1 MTIRVNAFGKTI
13 AFPAGTSPEDI
24 EKHISSNRALLDP
37 EYKAP
42 ETGMLASAAQFG
54 KEFAQNSLGVD
65 MGIDTSSQPTGQ
77 DYLKGFAS
85 GANKL
90 VSGIGYLAEIAGAKD
105 AGKSIR
111 EFGDRGAAYWNNL
124 MSAGG
129 KQAAAD
135 QVFEDDEDSITGLR
149 LSDNWGNALL
159 MGASQSA
166 PSMFAAAVPGA
177 MATSAIQKLAS
188 LGLAGGSG
196 ATIPLLAGTAA
207 PVGIASNIIART
219 PAAIGFGSAEG
230 ITAGAMNA
238 ADLKSSIEGMP
249 IEELRKSPVFSVL
262 ESEHGEDAARSL
274 IAEQAASDVFGRTAV
289 STGAIGALTG
299 GGALGQAY
307 QKATGAAKGGILNQT
322 IKGSAQEAV
331 QEAPQSGME
340 KLIENVAVRDYLNPD
355 QNIMEGVIAYAASGA
370 AIGGLMGGVV
380 GGAGAVNVSASRA
393 AKINEERTKL
403 GLNKIA
409 SSGSVDEAINAAAET
424 VSQKP
429 VTPKD
434 IWDDQAA
441 RNDLLMR
448 AEQINQQKGVQNEA
462 QVQGTETPAAE
473 TNVLD
478 AKSAETL
485 LNQAVSND
493 RLNSISS
500 TAQLDKDASE
510 SDIIAQNLGNAAK
523 GAATEIILL
532 DNTTL
537 PAEWMVVDADN
548 VKATM
553 KNGINQPRDRTRAA
567 ADVQIQQ
574 IANQPDYRRMSDSP
588 VMDIGAPTLDSSGA
602 IVGGNGRFEGVS
614 RGYDAGTS
622 AAYRAALEAD
632 AVKKGIDPATF
643 AGMKKPVLVRRV
655 TQPFD
660 TQKLAVASNSGGS
673 LEYSALER
681 AKIDAERI
689 GDIDQIDVTDSGDI
703 ALTKDNA
710 ANIRNALKGYGAS
723 ELGSF
728 VDNEGNLSQEGSRRL
743 KNAILYSA
751 YGNSKTLSRMVES
764 TDTDMRNIV
773 GALTKTAG
781 QAARVRKNISQGGLP
796 KSLDITDN
804 LIEAVEK
811 IGQIRSSGDT
821 VDNYLNQGELF
832 SDIALSEETKEIM
845 TGLSDVMRSQKR
857 MTEFLR
863 ATYDLIEK
871 VDVTTENIFGE
882 PDIPKKLE
890 VVKHAKKQTAEQR
903 PGSLFGEETGTEPAA
918 KINNVTS
925 IKESAKYSRSP
936 EERLKDRERSRKL
949 ERALRQQGY
958 NFAITPKDVRD
969 FASLDR
975 GRENEAIAA
984 ERIARIFRKRITWIE
999 AKGDFDVN
1007 GITLPSI
1014 QDTIFIDVDT
1024 DKYAHAV
1031 MGHELSHHMEHD
1043 VPEVYSGMVDAL
1055 TEIIPSTSEYAKKY
1069 GIKGVDDAY
1078 IIKEIVGD
1086 IMGDNFTQPE
1096 FWNKVAA
1103 YNPNAFRKIA
1113 DTIISWI
1120 KRLVINA
1127 KARGLGSEQWVT
1139 DAQKAQ
1145 DIVAKAVAQ
1154 YTPNLSAPA
1163 FGKKIS
1169 GSIKPDTEALSGV
1182 SGNSGDFD
1190 AIQSSLE
1197 VADKFIKSNSA
1208 FFLRGKVSPS
1218 EKDKPDSVIADSEV
1232 LANISES
1239 APIIKHGFGGL
1250 DIPSKRVMFG
1260 AMSRML
1266 KNSEVRNLVIESVPI
1281 DVMNMLTGGKIP
1293 PDVLFHDMPML
1304 FNLLSINGDKAIS
1317 ASRNAT
1323 SETAS
1328 VIASMGAKAAILKVA
1343 ASPNKLSPALLTRKG
1358 NSFSPALHRAV
1369 KNFGGFESFIA
1380 DAKDFSAVSASNL
1393 GHNYRKFVEYNGDYN
1408 TIFDDKDVEITA
1420 KFSKKDRQN
1429 TKKDG
1434 VLLKKFGKKAE
1445 FNNEGGLIL
1454 HHGSDAAIKNYSL
1467 SKVGTPT
1474 EGWGVYFS
1482 TSKTNA
1488 KAFGKVISD
1497 FILPSALFDQVI
1509 DFEERL
1515 SNQNDYVR
1523 SQAGKLIEI
1532 RDSLDDLATFY
1543 FSWRRS
1549 KLATYGNEDILKVV
1563 GNHKDGI
1570 GRLSDYL
1577 KKMPGPRGDVLRNT
1591 FFGNSDPTGGE
1602 LYMSLSE
1609 GYSGHDKAASKR
1621 FLDVGI
1627 IGAAFNSSRDL
1638 HSRDIAAKNVM
1649 IWDQD
1654 TLNNNGVEVWIGD
1667 AGQQGIDKDI
1677 EITAKFSREQSEK
1690 NLYVAHNLT
1699 AENIRHA
1706 NEIGGLAAPS
1716 LAVAKTGK
1724 GFSGFGEITLIAKP
1738 DLLKTSK
1745 VRTFDSDVYTPRHP
1759 RAVHKINRSKY
1770 DRFVESLG
1778 DVQGLD
1784 IPNIEELASDSGIEA
1799 ITSSPGVQYH
1809 WLSTQQK
1816 QPAVKPKSI
1825 DPDTMK
1831 IVKLM
1836 RDNGLVREW
1845 HAEQN
1850 EKVMNAVNAYVDRK
1864 IEEFRGRIED
1874 RLGEVEEGNLRR
1886 NYKNNILLS
1895 ASSYI
1900 ESGGKDLSRLKS
1912 EVTEK
1917 ISRNKKLENDFKVYV
1932 LGQFNR
1938 LVDEKR
1944 IFKGFTPAGK
1954 RKYIPYDMDN
1964 IIKEMTRTL
1973 RAGEDFFYGAGNIR
1987 AAFAKEFRNIS
1998 EIQAD
2003 RDRIVSPDEME
2014 KIKDDAQN
2022 KVSNAIEEL
2031 KPYYRYEKDS
2041 INYYRDAAQAI
2052 AEGRK
2057 GQNEAFKLD
2066 DDARKI
2072 IDDLTNYLRHLPTEY
2087 FEAKAQRPVSFS
2099 EFESAVVPKGAPK
2112 DVINILKESGLSVVY
2127 YTRGDEQS
2135 RSEAV
2140 KKSAEKKD
2148 ALFSRATPIPDT
2160 ITIDGKERPTRNS
2173 NGGLIHPTEE
2183 GIRNFW
2189 EWFGGSKTTDG
2200 QGRPLVVYH
2209 GTQQDFTTFD
2219 VNLVGSNFAADERGF
2234 FFSSN
2239 PQEAAYYAESDT
2251 VGLKTQPGGVVLPAL
2266 IAAKKP
2272 FIVTPAFLA
2281 SEGMS
2286 GLLGPGGK
2294 EDTISFW
2301 DTYQSL
2307 LLEWADEKGADSI
2320 ILEDTSFVEQN
2331 GEPRRLVVAFNS
2343 NQIKSATG
2351 NTGQFSPDSDDIRFS
2366 RASGNSKVNK
2376 YLSDY
2381 KGIYSELLSDDF
2393 IKNNDFDAWASLR
2406 DKAVGIRNAISDML
2420 DNGDIN
2426 GLGVDGDALLS
2437 RNSNG
2442 SKNAWRITYFDDN
2455 GNPNGHSEYVDAK
2468 NAVSDFLNPSRSNK
2482 VIALFS
2488 RSDTLSQA
2496 GVNTE
2501 EAAKPSSLPEETKT
2515 QAFRRRSQDAMLRF
2529 KVVQNWLKEQGVN
2542 LSEAA
2547 NVYQRENISKGKTAN
2562 RIEDFRREQLEPLI
2576 KRIAETSK
2584 KATGEGKF
2592 DLADIATYLEAVHIP
2607 EANERMRTIHKDD
2620 KATANGITDDQA
2632 RKVVKQF
2639 ESMPN
2644 FAEFKKLADDVR
2656 KIGIDTLDMR
2666 LEAGLISQD
2675 QYDAY
2680 KSTYKNWVPLR
2691 GNMSKQGF
2699 GKGMSTN
2706 AKDKRRMGHGF
2717 REEEFVIENLV
2728 QDRERAIMQIEK
2740 NKIGMTVAQFLM
2752 EAENPNIGTIDKPEK
2767 MRVMKDFSYAVTFKG
2782 RTVGSFETE
2791 AGARNA
2797 INKIMDRKGDL
2808 LPEGES
2814 FTQTD
2819 FNIDKSYDPHIVMM
2833 ARPQLAENEIQVY
2846 VNGHAV
2852 RLQLND
2858 TGLARAATNAGIE
2871 QVGAI
2876 AHGARMFNR
2885 FLSKA
2890 YTAWSPDF
2898 LFMNMARDAYSGT
2911 LVLTGK
2917 KGAAF
2922 AAKTFTNYGTAVRE
2936 LIKGRNDPKQSEW
2949 VTRYRAA
2956 GGNIGAAYLSD
2967 IERVGEDALA
2977 ALQEFAGARETYRMV
2992 YNEQISKGSSP
3003 AKARTMAALKAGV
3016 AKTKAAP
3023 VVGHLFKTLERVNMV
3038 IENALRLAT
3047 FKTAIESGESDQQAA
3062 MLSKDLMNFN
3072 RKGEMANQM
3081 GALYL
3086 FYNPGMQGAH
3096 IVGEALF
3103 TSKHR
3108 KQVWALLG
3116 ALTTLSFILAEF
3128 ARGGEDDDDR
3138 EWENT
3143 PDYIKDR
3150 NLIFQFGDKQITV
3163 PVAYGFGIFHAM
3175 GNYLSDLNHGA
3186 DKSEIAVKLASG
3198 MFENFSVF
3206 GNPIVGDDGD
3216 TEIRMDQIL
3225 PTLPKLIMAPG
3236 INMDS
3241 LGRQIHPTKYQ
3252 DSVPDSQLMWRSV
3265 RGTAYEDIAHFM
3277 NDITG
3282 GSQYNPGAIDISPNT
3297 IKYWVT
3303 ALTGGAGR
3311 FVSDI
3316 TTGGL
3321 NAAEGIQPEIEN
3333 VPVLRKFI
3341 REPGVNDSR
3350 GAFHKARKEAQTAAE
3365 RAGKALRNGDMS
3377 EYTKMMTELQP
3388 IIDIAKYARDAQKM
3402 ASMARDEIMRIQ
3414 LDKDMSKA
3422 EKKLRIKEIELQ
3434 EQRVYDQFL
3443 SAFDVA
3449 KEVIKK

>member
-24 EKHISSNRALLDP
+24 EKHISSNRSLLDP

-42 ETGMLASAAQFG
+42 ETGILGKAAQFG

-65 MGIDTSSQPTGQ
+65 MGIDTSKQPTGQ

-90 VSGIGYLAEIAGAKD
+90 VSGIGYLAEVAGAKD
-105 AGKSIR
+105 TGKSIR

-124 MSAGG
+124 MSEGG
-129 KQAAAD
+129 KKAASD

-149 LSDNWGNALL
+149 LSDNWGKALL

-177 MATSAIQKLAS
+177 ITTSAIQKLAS

-207 PVGIASNIIART
+207 PVGVASNIIART
-219 PAAIGFGSAEG
+219 PAAVGFGTWEG
-230 ITAGAMNA
+230 ITAGSMNA

-249 IEELRKSPVFSVL
+249 IEELRKSPVFAVL
-262 ESEHGEDAARSL
+262 ESEHGEDTARSL

-322 IKGSAQEAV
+322 IKGSVPEVV

-355 QNIMEGVIAYAASGA
+355 QNIMEGVIADAASGA

-409 SSGSVDEAINAAAET
+409 SSGSVDEAINAAVET

-441 RNDLLMR
+441 RDDLLMR

-473 TNVLD
+473 ADVLS
-478 AKSAETL
+478 AKQAETL
-485 LNQAVSND
+485 LNQAVAND
-493 RLNSISS
+493 ESNSIPSP
-500 TAQLDKDASE
+500 AQLDKDASDR
-510 SDIIAQNLGNAAK
+510 DIIAQNLGNAAK
-523 GAATEIILL
+523 GAATEIILP

-553 KNGINQPRDRTRAA
+553 KNGVNQPRDRTRAA

-622 AAYRAALEAD
+622 AVYRAALEAD

-710 ANIRNALKGYGAS
+710 ANIRNALKGYSAS

-764 TDTDMRNIV
+764 TDTDLRNIV

-781 QAARVRKNISQGGLP
+781 QAAKVRSNIKSGGLP

-821 VDNYLNQGELF
+821 VENYLTQGELF
-832 SDIALSEETKEIM
+832 SDIALSDTTKEIM
-845 TGLSDVMRSQKR
+845 TGLSGVMRSQKR
-857 MTEFLR
+857 MVEFLR
-863 ATYDLIEK
+863 ATYSLIEK
-871 VDVTTENIFGE
+871 VDVTTDSVFGE
-882 PDIPKKLE
+882 PDIPSKLE
-890 VVKHAKKQTAEQR
+890 VVKHAKQQTAEQR
-903 PGSLFGEETGTEPAA
+903 PASLFGEETGTESATEKDNAGSGKEGNGYRKGKIGEKLSSGEVVLTATGRKTTPFPELKSGANR
-918 KINNVTS
+918 KLLNTLKLVEGWLINNAIDEAKS
-925 IKESAKYSRSP
+925 RNDKFNLLQFQHINLKNISQADKDSAELYLFDESYAKYSRSP

-949 ERALRQQGY
+949 ERALQREGY
-958 NFAITPKDVRD
+958 DFRIQARDVRLGITPDGK
-969 FASLDR
+969 
-975 GRENEAIAA
+975 GQEAIAA
-984 ERIARIFRKRITWIE
+984 EQIARIFRKRITRIE
-999 AKGDFDVN
+999 ADGDFKIN
-1007 GITLPSI
+1007 GVMVPSI
-1014 QDTIFIDVDT
+1014 PDTIFIDVNT
-1024 DKYAHAV
+1024 NKAAHIV
-1031 MGHELSHHMEHD
+1031 MGHELSHHMEQD
-1043 VPEVYSGMVDAL
+1043 VPEVYQAMVDAL
-1055 TEIIPSTSEYAKKY
+1055 MPMIRD
-1069 GIKGVDDAY
+1069 VDAY
-1078 IIKEIVGD
+1078 SASRNLGDMKQENVIKEIVGD
-1086 IMGDNFTQPE
+1086 IVGDNFAKPE

-1120 KRLVINA
+1120 KRLVTNA

-1169 GSIKPDTEALSGV
+1169 GSIEPDTEALSGV

-1420 KFSKKDRQN
+1420 KFSKQGELDLDPPTNKTKPKDDLQLESQNLKGNIKSKNPSGVIGELNYDNIQQRPGTTEKQREAGRNAYRQLLERIVSRGRGRLLGSSIAKN
-1429 TKKDG
+1429 FKEGKGASLVGQKVESSEDLAVLAQILRDPRFETFRIFYVKDG
-1434 VLLKKFGKKAE
+1434 TVVHHTGVSSRIPASSRIFKVSDSPEKFYESIKANMQNLGADGYYLLHNHPSGKAE
-1445 FNNEGGLIL
+1445 PSGADIGLTEGIEMNAPGFISHVIIDHNEYGEITIKRKGISKQTISDVKYRDMPGNETYQSILPHKLLGSKVSGPLDIVSMGKQLQLPDGYFTVIGL
-1454 HHGSDAAIKNYSL
+1454 DAQLKVSSL
-1467 SKVGTPT
+1467 SEFPT
-1474 EGWGVYFS
+1474 SILKNPDIYLFGILRRYARNSGADAVAIV
-1482 TSKTNA
+1482 TNNTEYN
-1488 KAFGKVISD
+1488 VDI
-1497 FILPSALFDQVI
+1497 
-1509 DFEERL
+1509 
-1515 SNQNDYVR
+1515 
-1523 SQAGKLIEI
+1523 
-1532 RDSLDDLATFY
+1532 
-1543 FSWRRS
+1543 RS
-1549 KLATYGNEDILKVV
+1549 KLV
-1563 GNHKDGI
+1563 
-1570 GRLSDYL
+1570 
-1577 KKMPGPRGDVLRNT
+1577 
-1591 FFGNSDPTGGE
+1591 
-1602 LYMSLSE
+1602 
-1609 GYSGHDKAASKR
+1609 YSG
-1621 FLDVGI
+1621 
-1627 IGAAFNSSRDL
+1627 
-1638 HSRDIAAKNVM
+1638 
-1649 IWDQD
+1649 
-1654 TLNNNGVEVWIGD
+1654 
-1667 AGQQGIDKDI
+1667 
-1677 EITAKFSREQSEK
+1677 
-1690 NLYVAHNLT
+1690 
-1699 AENIRHA
+1699 
-1706 NEIGGLAAPS
+1706 
-1716 LAVAKTGK
+1716 
-1724 GFSGFGEITLIAKP
+1724 
-1738 DLLKTSK
+1738 
-1745 VRTFDSDVYTPRHP
+1745 
-1759 RAVHKINRSKY
+1759 
-1770 DRFVESLG
+1770 
-1778 DVQGLD
+1778 
-1784 IPNIEELASDSGIEA
+1784 
-1799 ITSSPGVQYH
+1799 
-1809 WLSTQQK
+1809 
-1816 QPAVKPKSI
+1816 
-1825 DPDTMK
+1825 
-1831 IVKLM
+1831 
-1836 RDNGLVREW
+1836 
-1845 HAEQN
+1845 
-1850 EKVMNAVNAYVDRK
+1850 
-1864 IEEFRGRIED
+1864 
-1874 RLGEVEEGNLRR
+1874 LR
-1886 NYKNNILLS
+1886 NNILLDVID
-1895 ASSYI
+1895 ANTGVSYAEQSGYGGRGI
-1900 ESGGKDLSRLKS
+1900 FNKGKAYERVHEVNESG
-1912 EVTEK
+1912 EK
-1917 ISRNKKLENDFKVYV
+1917 
-1932 LGQFNR
+1932 
-1938 LVDEKR
+1938 
-1944 IFKGFTPAGK
+1944 
-1954 RKYIPYDMDN
+1954 YDN
-1964 IIKEMTRTL
+1964 
-1973 RAGEDFFYGAGNIR
+1973 G
-1987 AAFAKEFRNIS
+1987 
-1998 EIQAD
+1998 
-2003 RDRIVSPDEME
+2003 
-2014 KIKDDAQN
+2014 
-2022 KVSNAIEEL
+2022 
-2031 KPYYRYEKDS
+2031 
-2041 INYYRDAAQAI
+2041 
-2052 AEGRK
+2052 
-2057 GQNEAFKLD
+2057 
-2066 DDARKI
+2066 
-2072 IDDLTNYLRHLPTEY
+2072 
-2087 FEAKAQRPVSFS
+2087 
-2099 EFESAVVPKGAPK
+2099 
-2112 DVINILKESGLSVVY
+2112 KES
-2127 YTRGDEQS
+2127 
-2135 RSEAV
+2135 
-2140 KKSAEKKD
+2140 
-2148 ALFSRATPIPDT
+2148 IPDT

-2209 GTQQDFTTFD
+2209 GTGVSVGRRGEFMSGDFDTFD
-2219 VNLVGSNFAADERGF
+2219 AGLSGKSSKTGAPEGSF
-2234 FFSSN
+2234 FFTDKADVASS
-2239 PQEAAYYAESDT
+2239 YT
-2251 VGLKTQPGGVVLPAL
+2251 VAWRGDFSEKLKDGANVMPVYITMRKPLKVNAKGENWREILYKGEYRDLNEIVQLAKDSGKYDGVIV
-2266 IAAKKP
+2266 AKVADKGVG
-2272 FIVTPAFLA
+2272 VTTSKTA
-2281 SEGMS
+2281 
-2286 GLLGPGGK
+2286 
-2294 EDTISFW
+2294 T
-2301 DTYQSL
+2301 TY
-2307 LLEWADEKGADSI
+2307 
-2320 ILEDTSFVEQN
+2320 
-2331 GEPRRLVVAFNS
+2331 VAFNPT
-2343 NQIKSATG
+2343 QIKSATG

-2393 IKNNDFDAWASLR
+2393 IKNNDFDAWSSLR

-2501 EAAKPSSLPEETKT
+2501 ESAKPSGLPEETKT

-2547 NVYQRENISKGKTAN
+2547 NVYQRENISKGKAAN
-2562 RIEDFRREQLEPLI
+2562 KIEDFRREQLEPLI
-2576 KRIAETSK
+2576 KSIAETSK

-2620 KATANGITDDQA
+2620 KATANGITDKQA
-2632 RKVVKQF
+2632 RDVIKQF

-2644 FAEFKKLADDVR
+2644 FSEFKKLADDVR
-2656 KIGIDTLDMR
+2656 KIGVETLDMR

-2782 RTVGSFETE
+2782 RAVGSFETE
-2791 AGARNA
+2791 AGAKSA
-2797 INKIMDRKGDL
+2797 IDRIMGRKGDL
-2808 LPEGES
+2808 LSEGES

-2819 FNIDKSYDPHIVMM
+2819 FSIAKSYDPHIVMM

-2922 AAKTFTNYGTAVRE
+2922 AAKTFTNYGTAIRE
-2936 LIKGRNDPKQSEW
+2936 LIKGRNDPKKSEW
-2949 VTRYRAA
+2949 VSRYRAA

-2977 ALQEFAGARETYRMV
+2977 ALQEFSGARETYRMV

-3072 RKGEMANQM
+3072 RKGEMANKM

-3206 GNPIVGDDGD
+3206 GNPIVGDDGN
-3216 TEIRMDQIL
+3216 TEIRMDQVL

-3241 LGRQIHPTKYQ
+3241 LGRQIHPVKYQ

-3311 FVSDI
+3311 FMSDI

-3321 NAAEGIQPEIEN
+3321 NAAEGISPEIEN

-3350 GAFHKARKEAQTAAE
+3350 GAFHKAKKEAQTAAE
-3365 RAGKALRNGDMS
+3365 RAGKALRNGDMP

-3388 IIDIAKYARDAQKM
+3388 IIDIAKYASDAQKM

>member
-24 EKHISSNRALLDP
+24 EKHISSNRSLLDP

-42 ETGMLASAAQFG
+42 ETGILGKAAQFG

-65 MGIDTSSQPTGQ
+65 MGIDTSKQPTGQ

-90 VSGIGYLAEIAGAKD
+90 VSGIGYLAEVAGAKD
-105 AGKSIR
+105 TGKSIR

-124 MSAGG
+124 MSEGG
-129 KQAAAD
+129 KKAASD

-149 LSDNWGNALL
+149 LSDNWGKALL

-177 MATSAIQKLAS
+177 ITTSAIQKLAS

-207 PVGIASNIIART
+207 PVGVASNIIART
-219 PAAIGFGSAEG
+219 PAAVGFGTWEG
-230 ITAGAMNA
+230 ITAGSMNA
-238 ADLKSSIEGMP
+238 ADLKSSIEGMQ
-249 IEELRKSPVFSVL
+249 IEELRKSPVFAVL
-262 ESEHGEDAARSL
+262 ESEHGEDTARSL

-322 IKGSAQEAV
+322 IKGSVPEVV

-355 QNIMEGVIAYAASGA
+355 QNIMEGVIADAASGA

-429 VTPKD
+429 VTSKD

-448 AEQINQQKGVQNEA
+448 ASQINQQKGVQNEA

-485 LNQAVSND
+485 LNQAVANNESN
-493 RLNSISS
+493 SMPSV
-500 TAQLDKDASE
+500 AQLDKGSSE

-523 GAATEIILL
+523 GAATEIILP

-622 AAYRAALEAD
+622 AVYRAALEAD

-710 ANIRNALKGYGAS
+710 ANIRNALKGYSAS

-764 TDTDMRNIV
+764 TDTDLRNIV

-781 QAARVRKNISQGGLP
+781 QAAKVRSNIKSGGLP

-821 VDNYLNQGELF
+821 VENYLTQGELF
-832 SDIALSEETKEIM
+832 SDIALSDTTKEIM
-845 TGLSDVMRSQKR
+845 TGLSEVMRSQKR
-857 MTEFLR
+857 MVEFLR
-863 ATYDLIEK
+863 ATYNLIEK
-871 VDVTTENIFGE
+871 VDVTTDNVFGE
-882 PDIPKKLE
+882 PDIPSKLE
-890 VVKHAKKQTAEQR
+890 VVKHAKKQTAEQG
-903 PGSLFGEETGTEPAA
+903 PASLFGEETGTESATEKDNAGSGKEGNGYRKGKIGGKLSSGEVVLTATGRKTTPFPEL
-918 KINNVTS
+918 KFGTNRKSSNTLKLVDGWLINNAIDEAKSRNDKFNLLQFQHINLKNISQADKDSVELYLFD
-925 IKESAKYSRSP
+925 ESYAKFSRSP

-949 ERALRQQGY
+949 ERALQREGY
-958 NFAITPKDVRD
+958 DFRIQARDVRLGITPDGK
-969 FASLDR
+969 
-975 GRENEAIAA
+975 GQEAIAA
-984 ERIARIFRKRITWIE
+984 EQIARIFRKRISWIE
-999 AKGDFDVN
+999 ADGDFKIN
-1007 GITLPSI
+1007 GVMVPSI
-1014 QDTIFIDVDT
+1014 PDTIFIDVST
-1024 DKYAHAV
+1024 NKAAHIV
-1031 MGHELSHHMEHD
+1031 MGHELSHHMEQD
-1043 VPEVYSGMVDAL
+1043 VPEVYQAMVDAL
-1055 TEIIPSTSEYAKKY
+1055 MPMIRD
-1069 GIKGVDDAY
+1069 VDAY
-1078 IIKEIVGD
+1078 HASRKLGDMKQENVIKEIVGD
-1086 IMGDNFTQPE
+1086 IVGDNFAKTE

-1120 KRLVINA
+1120 KRLVTNA
-1127 KARGLGSEQWVT
+1127 KARGLGSERWVT

-1154 YTPNLSAPA
+1154 YTYTESSFDGLKNKPVFQKAWHGSPHDHDKFDIGKVGDGEGSQA
-1163 FGKKIS
+1163 FGY
-1169 GSIKPDTEALSGV
+1169 GLYFTETK
-1182 SGNSGDFD
+1182 
-1190 AIQSSLE
+1190 E
-1197 VADKFIKSNSA
+1197 
-1208 FFLRGKVSPS
+1208 
-1218 EKDKPDSVIADSEV
+1218 IAEFYKNV
-1232 LANISES
+1232 L
-1239 APIIKHGFGGL
+1239 
-1250 DIPSKRVMFG
+1250 
-1260 AMSRML
+1260 
-1266 KNSEVRNLVIESVPI
+1266 
-1281 DVMNMLTGGKIP
+1281 
-1293 PDVLFHDMPML
+1293 
-1304 FNLLSINGDKAIS
+1304 
-1317 ASRNAT
+1317 AT
-1323 SETAS
+1323 SEQWIEIKGEKLDGIKSFKNMDDDTKSELTQLLHDSIDNFSNFENFQKFVKDEYSWSEDITKFIDELGDGDVARVNGDIVGKLYQVELTPKPDEYLLWDKPLSEQSDKVKTALKRGYS
-1328 VIASMGAKAAILKVA
+1328 EMAMNYPDKSATPKTGREIYDDFVVGMGGLETRDNKAA
-1343 ASPNKLSPALLTRKG
+1343 SDY
-1358 NSFSPALHRAV
+1358 LH
-1369 KNFGGFESFIA
+1369 E
-1380 DAKDFSAVSASNL
+1380 L
-1393 GHNYRKFVEYNGDYN
+1393 GVRGIKYLDGTSRGTGEGSYNYV
-1408 TIFDDKDVEITA
+1408 IFDDKDVEITA
-1420 KFSKKDRQN
+1420 KFSKQGELDLDPPTNKTKPKDDLQLESQNLKGN
-1429 TKKDG
+1429 TKSKNPSGVIGELNYDNIQQRPGTTEKQREAGRNAYRQLLERIVSRGRGRLLGSSIAKNFREGKGASLVGQKVESSEDLAVLAQILRDPRFETFRIFYVKDG
-1434 VLLKKFGKKAE
+1434 TVVHHTGVSSRIPASSRIFKVSDSPEKFYESIKANMQNLGADGYYLLHNHPSGKAE
-1445 FNNEGGLIL
+1445 PSGADIGLTEGIEMNAPGFISHVIIDHNEYGEITIKRKGISKQTISDVKYRDMPGNETYQSILPHKLLGSKVSGPLDIVSMGKQLQLPDGYFTVIGL
-1454 HHGSDAAIKNYSL
+1454 DAQLKVSSL
-1467 SKVGTPT
+1467 SEFPT
-1474 EGWGVYFS
+1474 SVLKNPDIYLFGILRRYARNSGADAVAIV
-1482 TSKTNA
+1482 TNNTEYN
-1488 KAFGKVISD
+1488 VDI
-1497 FILPSALFDQVI
+1497 
-1509 DFEERL
+1509 
-1515 SNQNDYVR
+1515 
-1523 SQAGKLIEI
+1523 
-1532 RDSLDDLATFY
+1532 
-1543 FSWRRS
+1543 RS
-1549 KLATYGNEDILKVV
+1549 KLV
-1563 GNHKDGI
+1563 
-1570 GRLSDYL
+1570 
-1577 KKMPGPRGDVLRNT
+1577 
-1591 FFGNSDPTGGE
+1591 
-1602 LYMSLSE
+1602 
-1609 GYSGHDKAASKR
+1609 YSG
-1621 FLDVGI
+1621 
-1627 IGAAFNSSRDL
+1627 
-1638 HSRDIAAKNVM
+1638 
-1649 IWDQD
+1649 
-1654 TLNNNGVEVWIGD
+1654 
-1667 AGQQGIDKDI
+1667 
-1677 EITAKFSREQSEK
+1677 
-1690 NLYVAHNLT
+1690 
-1699 AENIRHA
+1699 
-1706 NEIGGLAAPS
+1706 
-1716 LAVAKTGK
+1716 
-1724 GFSGFGEITLIAKP
+1724 
-1738 DLLKTSK
+1738 
-1745 VRTFDSDVYTPRHP
+1745 
-1759 RAVHKINRSKY
+1759 
-1770 DRFVESLG
+1770 
-1778 DVQGLD
+1778 
-1784 IPNIEELASDSGIEA
+1784 
-1799 ITSSPGVQYH
+1799 
-1809 WLSTQQK
+1809 
-1816 QPAVKPKSI
+1816 
-1825 DPDTMK
+1825 
-1831 IVKLM
+1831 
-1836 RDNGLVREW
+1836 
-1845 HAEQN
+1845 
-1850 EKVMNAVNAYVDRK
+1850 
-1864 IEEFRGRIED
+1864 
-1874 RLGEVEEGNLRR
+1874 LR
-1886 NYKNNILLS
+1886 NNILLDVID
-1895 ASSYI
+1895 ANTGVSYAEQSGYGGRGI
-1900 ESGGKDLSRLKS
+1900 FNKGKAYERVHEVNESGD
-1912 EVTEK
+1912 
-1917 ISRNKKLENDFKVYV
+1917 
-1932 LGQFNR
+1932 
-1938 LVDEKR
+1938 
-1944 IFKGFTPAGK
+1944 
-1954 RKYIPYDMDN
+1954 KYDN
-1964 IIKEMTRTL
+1964 
-1973 RAGEDFFYGAGNIR
+1973 G
-1987 AAFAKEFRNIS
+1987 
-1998 EIQAD
+1998 
-2003 RDRIVSPDEME
+2003 
-2014 KIKDDAQN
+2014 
-2022 KVSNAIEEL
+2022 
-2031 KPYYRYEKDS
+2031 
-2041 INYYRDAAQAI
+2041 
-2052 AEGRK
+2052 
-2057 GQNEAFKLD
+2057 
-2066 DDARKI
+2066 
-2072 IDDLTNYLRHLPTEY
+2072 
-2087 FEAKAQRPVSFS
+2087 
-2099 EFESAVVPKGAPK
+2099 
-2112 DVINILKESGLSVVY
+2112 KES
-2127 YTRGDEQS
+2127 
-2135 RSEAV
+2135 
-2140 KKSAEKKD
+2140 
-2148 ALFSRATPIPDT
+2148 IPET

-2173 NGGLIHPTEE
+2173 NGKIEMIDDKVRPSYETSKLISRDSLLSANNRGLKQYKSGNILYESFYSPEHQSAYDY
-2183 GIRNFW
+2183 GIRGIDLSSQKTVSGW
-2189 EWFGGSKTTDG
+2189 RRGVAKFGSISRNYMD
-2200 QGRPLVVYH
+2200 
-2209 GTQQDFTTFD
+2209 
-2219 VNLVGSNFAADERGF
+2219 NISERGL
-2234 FFSSN
+2234 SMM
-2239 PQEAAYYAESDT
+2239 QIDGEDAMHHSDIFMSDREKYEYT
-2251 VGLKTQPGGVVLPAL
+2251 GILLPDRGSDGEAL
-2266 IAAKKP
+2266 ILP
-2272 FIVTPAFLA
+2272 YGGNNIDN
-2281 SEGMS
+2281 
-2286 GLLGPGGK
+2286 PG
-2294 EDTISFW
+2294 
-2301 DTYQSL
+2301 
-2307 LLEWADEKGADSI
+2307 SI
-2320 ILEDTSFVEQN
+2320 
-2331 GEPRRLVVAFNS
+2331 
-2343 NQIKSATG
+2343 
-2351 NTGQFSPDSDDIRFS
+2351 
-2366 RASGNSKVNK
+2366 
-2376 YLSDY
+2376 Y
-2381 KGIYSELLSDDF
+2381 
-2393 IKNNDFDAWASLR
+2393 
-2406 DKAVGIRNAISDML
+2406 
-2420 DNGDIN
+2420 
-2426 GLGVDGDALLS
+2426 
-2437 RNSNG
+2437 
-2442 SKNAWRITYFDDN
+2442 
-2455 GNPNGHSEYVDAK
+2455 
-2468 NAVSDFLNPSRSNK
+2468 
-2482 VIALFS
+2482 FS
-2488 RSDTLSQA
+2488 RSETLSQA

-2501 EAAKPSSLPEETKT
+2501 ESAKPSDLPEETKF

-2529 KVVQNWLKEQGVN
+2529 KVMQNWLKEQGVN
-2542 LSEAA
+2542 LSESA

-2666 LEAGLISQD
+2666 LDAGQISQE

-2797 INKIMDRKGDL
+2797 INKVMERKGDL

-2819 FNIDKSYDPHIVMM
+2819 FGIEKSYDPHIVMM

-2871 QVGAI
+2871 QVGSI
-2876 AHGARMFNR
+2876 AHAARMFNR

-2890 YTAWSPDF
+2890 YTAWAPDF
-2898 LFMNMARDAYSGT
+2898 FAVNPVRDAYSGT

-2922 AAKTFTNYGTAVRE
+2922 MIKTFTNYGTAVRE
-2936 LIKGRNDPKQSEW
+2936 LIKGRNDPKKSEW
-2949 VTRYRAA
+2949 VSRYRAA

-2967 IERVGEDALA
+2967 LERVGEDAMA
-2977 ALQEFAGARETYRMV
+2977 ALQEFSGARETYRMV
-2992 YNEQISKGSSP
+2992 YNEQISKGASVS
-3003 AKARTMAALKAGV
+3003 KARTMAALKAGV
-3016 AKTKAAP
+3016 AKTKSLP
-3023 VVGHLFKTLERVNMV
+3023 VVGHLIGKIETVNMV
-3038 IENALRLAT
+3038 LENALRLAT

-3103 TSKHR
+3103 TSPHR

-3116 ALTTLSFILAEF
+3116 ALTTLSFVLAEL
-3128 ARGGEDDDDR
+3128 ARGGDDDDR

-3150 NLIFQFGDKQITV
+3150 NLIFNFGDKQVTV

-3186 DKSEIAVKLASG
+3186 DKSDIAVKLASG

-3206 GNPIVGDDGD
+3206 GNPIIEEDEGFSLKIVQQ
-3216 TEIRMDQIL
+3216 MS
-3225 PTLPKLIMAPG
+3225 PTIMKIGLAPET
-3236 INMDS
+3236 NLDS

-3321 NAAEGIQPEIEN
+3321 NAAEGISPEIEN

-3350 GAFHKARKEAQTAAE
+3350 GAFHKAKKEAQTSAE
-3365 RAGKALRNGDMS
+3365 RAGKALRNGDMP

-3388 IIDIAKYARDAQKM
+3388 IIDIAKYASDAQKM
-3402 ASMARDEIMRIQ
+3402 ASMARDEIMLIQ

-3449 KEVIKK
+3449 KGMVKK

>member
-42 ETGMLASAAQFG
+42 ETGILGKAAQFG

-65 MGIDTSSQPTGQ
+65 MGIDASAQPTGQ

-90 VSGIGYLAEIAGAKD
+90 VSGIGYLAEVAGAKD
-105 AGKSIR
+105 TGKSIR

-124 MSAGG
+124 MSEGG
-129 KQAAAD
+129 KKAASD

-149 LSDNWGNALL
+149 LSDNWGKALL

-177 MATSAIQKLAS
+177 LTTSAIQKLAS

-207 PVGIASNIIART
+207 PVGVASNIIART

-249 IEELRKSPVFSVL
+249 IEELRKSPVFAVL

-322 IKGSAQEAV
+322 IKGSAQEAL

-355 QNIMEGVIAYAASGA
+355 QNIMDGVLADAASGA

-441 RNDLLMR
+441 RDDLLMR
-448 AEQINQQKGVQNEA
+448 AEQINQQEGVQNEA
-462 QVQGTETPAAE
+462 QVQGTETPAAK
-473 TNVLD
+473 TDVLGT
-478 AKSAETL
+478 KPAETL
-485 LNQAVSND
+485 LNQDVVND
-493 RLNSISS
+493 ELNPISS
-500 TAQLDKDASE
+500 PAQLDKDASD

-523 GAATEIILL
+523 GAATEIILP

-614 RGYDAGTS
+614 RGYEAGTS

-632 AVKKGIDPATF
+632 AVKKGINPATF

-689 GDIDQIDVTDSGDI
+689 GDIDQIEVTDSGDI

-710 ANIRNALKGYGAS
+710 ANIRNALKGYSAS

-781 QAARVRKNISQGGLP
+781 QAAKVRSNIKSGGLP

-821 VDNYLNQGELF
+821 VENYLTQGELF
-832 SDIALSEETKEIM
+832 SDIALSDTTKEIM
-845 TGLSDVMRSQKR
+845 TGLSGVMRSQKR
-857 MTEFLR
+857 MVEFLR
-863 ATYDLIEK
+863 ATYSLIEK
-871 VDVTTENIFGE
+871 VDVTTDNVFGE
-882 PDIPKKLE
+882 PDIPSKLE
-890 VVKHAKKQTAEQR
+890 VVKHAKQQTAEQR
-903 PGSLFGEETGTEPAA
+903 PASLFGEEAGTESAA
-918 KINNVTS
+918 KINNITS
-925 IKESAKYSRSP
+925 AEAGAKYSRSP

-949 ERALRQQGY
+949 ERALQREGY
-958 NFAITPKDVRD
+958 DFRIQARDVRLGITPDGK
-969 FASLDR
+969 
-975 GRENEAIAA
+975 GQEAIAA
-984 ERIARIFRKRITWIE
+984 EQIARIFRKRITRIE
-999 AKGDFDVN
+999 ADGDFKIN
-1007 GITLPSI
+1007 GVMVPSI
-1014 QDTIFIDVDT
+1014 PDTIFIDVNT
-1024 DKYAHAV
+1024 NKAAHIV
-1031 MGHELSHHMEHD
+1031 MGHELSHHMEQD
-1043 VPEVYSGMVDAL
+1043 VPEVYQAMVDAL
-1055 TEIIPSTSEYAKKY
+1055 MPMIRD
-1069 GIKGVDDAY
+1069 VDAY
-1078 IIKEIVGD
+1078 SASRNLGDMKQENVIKEIVGD
-1086 IMGDNFTQPE
+1086 IVGDNFAKPE

-1120 KRLVINA
+1120 KRLVTNA

-1145 DIVAKAVAQ
+1145 DIVAKAVSQ
-1154 YTPNLSAPA
+1154 YTYTESSFDGLKNKPVFQKAWHGSPHDHDKFDASKIGTGEGAQAYGWGLYFAENRNVAEWYKKKLS
-1163 FGKKIS
+1163 KKYKDVNVKDAIADGVIS
-1169 GSIKPDTEALSGV
+1169 NEDILLLRDKLGEEFKRKIVSIVANKDGYGFYHAYYVYDNGVKEEINMFPYDDADYASIEEFVSDIDDSRVGQYFFDDDVVFHQALRNGIFVPKSSSKLYQVELTPKPDEYLLWDKPLSE
-1182 SGNSGDFD
+1182 
-1190 AIQSSLE
+1190 Q
-1197 VADKFIKSNSA
+1197 
-1208 FFLRGKVSPS
+1208 S
-1218 EKDKPDSVIADSEV
+1218 EKVKAALKRGYSEMAMDYPDK
-1232 LANISES
+1232 S
-1239 APIIKHGFGGL
+1239 ATPKTGREIYDDFVVGMGGL
-1250 DIPSKRVMFG
+1250 ETM
-1260 AMSRML
+1260 
-1266 KNSEVRNLVIESVPI
+1266 
-1281 DVMNMLTGGKIP
+1281 
-1293 PDVLFHDMPML
+1293 
-1304 FNLLSINGDKAIS
+1304 DK
-1317 ASRNAT
+1317 
-1323 SETAS
+1323 
-1328 VIASMGAKAAILKVA
+1328 KAA
-1343 ASPNKLSPALLTRKG
+1343 SDY
-1358 NSFSPALHRAV
+1358 LH
-1369 KNFGGFESFIA
+1369 E
-1380 DAKDFSAVSASNL
+1380 L
-1393 GHNYRKFVEYNGDYN
+1393 GVRGIKYLDGTSRGTGEGSYNYV
-1408 TIFDDKDVEITA
+1408 IFDDKDV
-1420 KFSKKDRQN
+1420 
-1429 TKKDG
+1429 
-1434 VLLKKFGKKAE
+1434 
-1445 FNNEGGLIL
+1445 
-1454 HHGSDAAIKNYSL
+1454 
-1467 SKVGTPT
+1467 
-1474 EGWGVYFS
+1474 
-1482 TSKTNA
+1482 
-1488 KAFGKVISD
+1488 
-1497 FILPSALFDQVI
+1497 
-1509 DFEERL
+1509 
-1515 SNQNDYVR
+1515 
-1523 SQAGKLIEI
+1523 
-1532 RDSLDDLATFY
+1532 
-1543 FSWRRS
+1543 
-1549 KLATYGNEDILKVV
+1549 
-1563 GNHKDGI
+1563 
-1570 GRLSDYL
+1570 
-1577 KKMPGPRGDVLRNT
+1577 
-1591 FFGNSDPTGGE
+1591 
-1602 LYMSLSE
+1602 
-1609 GYSGHDKAASKR
+1609 
-1621 FLDVGI
+1621 
-1627 IGAAFNSSRDL
+1627 
-1638 HSRDIAAKNVM
+1638 
-1649 IWDQD
+1649 
-1654 TLNNNGVEVWIGD
+1654 
-1667 AGQQGIDKDI
+1667 

-1759 RAVHKINRSKY
+1759 RAVHKINQSKY

-1778 DVQGLD
+1778 DVQGLG
-1784 IPNIEELASDSGIEA
+1784 IPNIEELSSDSGIEA
-1799 ITSSPGVQYH
+1799 ITRSPGVQYH
-1809 WLSTQQK
+1809 WLSTQDK
-1816 QPAVKPKSI
+1816 QPAVKPKAI
-1825 DPDTMK
+1825 DPDTRK
-1831 IVKLM
+1831 VVKLM
-1836 RDNGLVREW
+1836 NQHGLVREW
-1845 HAEQN
+1845 QAEQN
-1850 EKVMNAVNAYVDRK
+1850 EKVMSAVNSYIDRK
-1864 IEEFRGRIED
+1864 IEEFRGRIKD
-1874 RLGEVEEGNLRR
+1874 RLGDAEEGNLRR
-1886 NYKNNILLS
+1886 NYKHNILLS
-1895 ASSYI
+1895 ASRYI
-1900 ESGGKDLSRLKS
+1900 ESGGKDLSSLKS

-1917 ISRNKKLENDFKVYV
+1917 ISRNKKLENEFKVYV
-1932 LGQFNR
+1932 LGKFNN

-2022 KVSNAIEEL
+2022 KVANAIEEL

-2041 INYYRDAAQAI
+2041 INYYSDAAQAI

-2057 GQNEAFKLD
+2057 GQNEAFNLD
-2066 DDARKI
+2066 NDARKI

-2099 EFESAVVPKGAPK
+2099 EFKSAVVPKGTPK
-2112 DVINILKESGLSVVY
+2112 DVIDILKQSGLSVTY

-2140 KKSAEKKD
+2140 KKSAEKKK
-2148 ALFSRATPIPDT
+2148 ALFSRAESIPDT

-2173 NGGLIHPTEE
+2173 EGRLIHPTEK

-2189 EWFGGSKTTDG
+2189 DWFGDSKVVDD

-2209 GTQQDFTTFD
+2209 GTSADFSVFETGKLSSTRGSDKFDLFYFTT
-2219 VNLVGSNFAADERGF
+2219 SKSAA
-2234 FFSSN
+2234 SL
-2239 PQEAAYYAESDT
+2239 YAENSAKRDGGDN
-2251 VGLKTQPGGVVLPAL
+2251 VIPAYLKLENPL
-2266 IAAKKP
+2266 
-2272 FIVTPAFLA
+2272 IVTNQDDVRDDGDGFIRYY
-2281 SEGMS
+2281 
-2286 GLLGPGGK
+2286 
-2294 EDTISFW
+2294 D
-2301 DTYQSL
+2301 
-2307 LLEWADEKGADSI
+2307 DSKDI
-2320 ILEDTSFVEQN
+2320 AEIAVKSK
-2331 GEPRRLVVAFNS
+2331 
-2343 NQIKSATG
+2343 NQIKSAIG

-2366 RASGNSKVNK
+2366 RS
-2376 YLSDY
+2376 
-2381 KGIYSELLSDDF
+2381 
-2393 IKNNDFDAWASLR
+2393 
-2406 DKAVGIRNAISDML
+2406 NA
-2420 DNGDIN
+2420 
-2426 GLGVDGDALLS
+2426 
-2437 RNSNG
+2437 
-2442 SKNAWRITYFDDN
+2442 
-2455 GNPNGHSEYVDAK
+2455 
-2468 NAVSDFLNPSRSNK
+2468 
-2482 VIALFS
+2482 
-2488 RSDTLSQA
+2488 LSQA

-2515 QAFRRRSQDAMLRF
+2515 QAFRRRAQDTMLRF

-2562 RIEDFRREQLEPLI
+2562 KIEDFRREQLEPLI
-2576 KRIAETSK
+2576 KSIAETSK

-2632 RKVVKQF
+2632 RKVVQQF

-2666 LEAGLISQD
+2666 LDAGLISQD

-2797 INKIMDRKGDL
+2797 INKIMERKGDL

-2819 FNIDKSYDPHIVMM
+2819 FNIEKSYDPHIVMM

-2922 AAKTFTNYGTAVRE
+2922 AAKTFTNYGTAIRE
-2936 LIKGRNDPKQSEW
+2936 LIKGRNDPKKSEW
-2949 VTRYRAA
+2949 VSRYRAA

-2967 IERVGEDALA
+2967 LERVGEDAVA

-3206 GNPIVGDDGD
+3206 GNPVVGDDD
-3216 TEIRMDQIL
+3216 NIETRLSQL
-3225 PTLPKLIMAPG
+3225 SPTLMKLMFGPEM
-3236 INMDS
+3236 NMDG
-3241 LGRQIHPTKYQ
+3241 LGRQIQPDKASWDQ
-3252 DSVPDSQLMWRSV
+3252 SVPYSQNMFRSV
-3265 RGTAYEDIAHFM
+3265 RGTVYEDIAHFM

-3282 GSQYNPGAIDISPNT
+3282 GNKYNPGAIDISPNT

-3303 ALTGGAGR
+3303 SLTGGAGR

-3316 TTGGL
+3316 TTGSL
-3321 NAAEGIQPEIEN
+3321 NAAEGVSPEIEN

-3341 REPGVNDSR
+3341 RQPGVSDSR
-3350 GAFHKARKEAQTAAE
+3350 SAFHKARKEAQNASDRFDKALKNGDVFISQQMLDENHEIIALANYAKQARKMAAE
-3365 RAGKALRNGDMS
+3365 
-3377 EYTKMMTELQP
+3377 
-3388 IIDIAKYARDAQKM
+3388 ARDA
-3402 ASMARDEIMRIQ
+3402 IMQIQ

-3422 EKKLRIKEIELQ
+3422 EKKVRIKEIELQ

-3449 KEVIKK
+3449 KGMVKK

>member
-13 AFPAGTSPEDI
+13 AFPAGTSLEDI
-24 EKHISSNRALLDP
+24 EKHISSNRSLLDP

-42 ETGMLASAAQFG
+42 ETGMLGKAAQFG

-65 MGIDTSSQPTGQ
+65 MGIDTSKQPTGQ

-90 VSGIGYLAEIAGAKD
+90 VSGIGYLAEVAGAKD
-105 AGKSIR
+105 TGRSIR

-124 MSAGG
+124 MSPAGL
-129 KQAAAD
+129 KAASD
-135 QVFEDDEDSITGLR
+135 QVFEEVGENDGSLEFDFGDEPTEIFEDDRTSLFGLR
-149 LSDNWGNALL
+149 LSRNWANALL
-159 MGASQSA
+159 MGAAQSA

-177 MATSAIQKLAS
+177 ITTSAIQKLAS

-207 PVGIASNIIART
+207 PVGVASNIIART

-249 IEELRKSPVFSVL
+249 IEELRKSPVFAVL
-262 ESEHGEDAARSL
+262 ESEHGEDTARSL

-307 QKATGAAKGGILNQT
+307 QKATGAAKGGMFNQAV
-322 IKGSAQEAV
+322 KGTTQEAL

-355 QNIMEGVIAYAASGA
+355 QKIMEGVLADAASGA

-441 RNDLLMR
+441 RDDLLMR

-473 TNVLD
+473 ADVLS
-478 AKSAETL
+478 AKQAETL
-485 LNQAVSND
+485 LNQAVAND
-493 RLNSISS
+493 ESNSIPSP
-500 TAQLDKDASE
+500 AQLDKDASG

-523 GAATEIILL
+523 GAATEIILP

-588 VMDIGAPTLDSSGA
+588 VMDIGAPTLDSYGA

-689 GDIDQIDVTDSGDI
+689 GDIDQIEVTDSGDI

-710 ANIRNALKGYGAS
+710 ANIRNALKGYSAS

-821 VDNYLNQGELF
+821 VDNYLSQGELF

-857 MTEFLR
+857 MVEFLR
-863 ATYDLIEK
+863 ATYNLIEK
-871 VDVTTENIFGE
+871 VDVTTDNVFGE

-890 VVKHAKKQTAEQR
+890 VVKHAKQQTAEQR
-903 PGSLFGEETGTEPAA
+903 PASLFGEEAGTESAA
-918 KINNVTS
+918 KINNITS
-925 IKESAKYSRSP
+925 AEAGAKYSRSP

-949 ERALRQQGY
+949 ERALQREGY
-958 NFAITPKDVRD
+958 DFRIQARDVRLGITPDGK
-969 FASLDR
+969 
-975 GRENEAIAA
+975 GQEAIAA
-984 ERIARIFRKRITWIE
+984 EQIARIFRKRISWIE
-999 AKGDFDVN
+999 AEGDFQIN
-1007 GITLPSI
+1007 GVMVPNIP
-1014 QDTIFIDVDT
+1014 DTIFIDVNT
-1024 DKYAHAV
+1024 NKAAHIV
-1031 MGHELSHHMEHD
+1031 MGHELSHHMEQD
-1043 VPEVYSGMVDAL
+1043 VPEVYQAMVDAL
-1055 TEIIPSTSEYAKKY
+1055 MPMIRD
-1069 GIKGVDDAY
+1069 VDAY
-1078 IIKEIVGD
+1078 RASRNLGDMKRENVIKEIVGD
-1086 IMGDNFTQPE
+1086 IVGDNFAKPE

-1120 KRLVINA
+1120 KRLVTNA

-1145 DIVAKAVAQ
+1145 DIVAKAVSQ
-1154 YTPNLSAPA
+1154 YTYTESSFDGLKNKPVFQKAWHGSPHDHDKFDASKIGTGEGAQAYGWGLYFTDTREVAEYYRGQLTGAFKTGNEELDTQLIANGGNLDEA
-1163 FGKKIS
+1163 IS
-1169 GSIKPDTEALSGV
+1169 ELKERASKSPESRRSIWTDALSVAEKIKRDG
-1182 SGNSGDFD
+1182 G
-1190 AIQSSLE
+1190 IQVTRGRIYEVELAPEPDEYLLWDKPLSQQSEKVRKALFEIRKSHPKDSVFSQSLQPFE
-1197 VADKFIKSNSA
+1197 NSA
-1208 FFLRGKVSPS
+1208 G
-1218 EKDKPDSVIADSEV
+1218 DSLYRA
-1232 LANISES
+1232 L
-1239 APIIKHGFGGL
+1239 
-1250 DIPSKRVMFG
+1250 
-1260 AMSRML
+1260 SR
-1266 KNSEVRNLVIESVPI
+1266 
-1281 DVMNMLTGGKIP
+1281 D
-1293 PDVLFHDMPML
+1293 
-1304 FNLLSINGDKAIS
+1304 
-1317 ASRNAT
+1317 SRNAA
-1323 SETAS
+1323 EAS
-1328 VIASMGAKAAILKVA
+1328 KIM
-1343 ASPNKLSPALLTRKG
+1343 
-1358 NSFSPALHRAV
+1358 H
-1369 KNFGGFESFIA
+1369 
-1380 DAKDFSAVSASNL
+1380 SAGIRGIKYLDGSSRRT
-1393 GHNYRKFVEYNGDYN
+1393 GEGSYNYV
-1408 TIFDDKDVEITA
+1408 IFDDKDVEITA
-1420 KFSKKDRQN
+1420 KFSKQGELDLDPPTNKTKPKDDLQLESQNLKGN
-1429 TKKDG
+1429 TKSKNPSGVIGELNYDNIQQRPGTTEKQREAGRNAYRQLLERIVSRGRGRLLGSSIAKNFREGKGASLVGQKVESSEDLAVLAQILRDPRFETFRIFYVKDG
-1434 VLLKKFGKKAE
+1434 TVVHHTGVSSRIPASSRIFKVSDSPEKFYESIKANMQNLGADGYYLLHNHPSGKAE
-1445 FNNEGGLIL
+1445 PSGADIGLTEGIEMNAPGFISHVIIDHNEYGEITIKRKGISKQTISDVKYRDMPGNETYQSILPHKLLGSKVSGPLDIVSMGKQLQLPDGYFTVIGL
-1454 HHGSDAAIKNYSL
+1454 DAQLKVSSL
-1467 SKVGTPT
+1467 SEFPT
-1474 EGWGVYFS
+1474 SILKNPDIYLFGILRRYARNSGADAVAIV
-1482 TSKTNA
+1482 TNNTEYN
-1488 KAFGKVISD
+1488 VDI
-1497 FILPSALFDQVI
+1497 
-1509 DFEERL
+1509 
-1515 SNQNDYVR
+1515 
-1523 SQAGKLIEI
+1523 
-1532 RDSLDDLATFY
+1532 
-1543 FSWRRS
+1543 RS
-1549 KLATYGNEDILKVV
+1549 KLV
-1563 GNHKDGI
+1563 
-1570 GRLSDYL
+1570 
-1577 KKMPGPRGDVLRNT
+1577 
-1591 FFGNSDPTGGE
+1591 
-1602 LYMSLSE
+1602 
-1609 GYSGHDKAASKR
+1609 YSG
-1621 FLDVGI
+1621 
-1627 IGAAFNSSRDL
+1627 
-1638 HSRDIAAKNVM
+1638 
-1649 IWDQD
+1649 
-1654 TLNNNGVEVWIGD
+1654 
-1667 AGQQGIDKDI
+1667 
-1677 EITAKFSREQSEK
+1677 
-1690 NLYVAHNLT
+1690 
-1699 AENIRHA
+1699 
-1706 NEIGGLAAPS
+1706 
-1716 LAVAKTGK
+1716 
-1724 GFSGFGEITLIAKP
+1724 
-1738 DLLKTSK
+1738 
-1745 VRTFDSDVYTPRHP
+1745 
-1759 RAVHKINRSKY
+1759 
-1770 DRFVESLG
+1770 
-1778 DVQGLD
+1778 
-1784 IPNIEELASDSGIEA
+1784 
-1799 ITSSPGVQYH
+1799 
-1809 WLSTQQK
+1809 
-1816 QPAVKPKSI
+1816 
-1825 DPDTMK
+1825 
-1831 IVKLM
+1831 
-1836 RDNGLVREW
+1836 
-1845 HAEQN
+1845 
-1850 EKVMNAVNAYVDRK
+1850 
-1864 IEEFRGRIED
+1864 
-1874 RLGEVEEGNLRR
+1874 LR
-1886 NYKNNILLS
+1886 NNILLDVID
-1895 ASSYI
+1895 ANTGVSYAEQSGYGGRGI
-1900 ESGGKDLSRLKS
+1900 FNKGKAYERVHEVNESG
-1912 EVTEK
+1912 EK
-1917 ISRNKKLENDFKVYV
+1917 
-1932 LGQFNR
+1932 
-1938 LVDEKR
+1938 
-1944 IFKGFTPAGK
+1944 
-1954 RKYIPYDMDN
+1954 YDN
-1964 IIKEMTRTL
+1964 
-1973 RAGEDFFYGAGNIR
+1973 G
-1987 AAFAKEFRNIS
+1987 
-1998 EIQAD
+1998 
-2003 RDRIVSPDEME
+2003 
-2014 KIKDDAQN
+2014 
-2022 KVSNAIEEL
+2022 
-2031 KPYYRYEKDS
+2031 
-2041 INYYRDAAQAI
+2041 
-2052 AEGRK
+2052 
-2057 GQNEAFKLD
+2057 
-2066 DDARKI
+2066 
-2072 IDDLTNYLRHLPTEY
+2072 
-2087 FEAKAQRPVSFS
+2087 
-2099 EFESAVVPKGAPK
+2099 
-2112 DVINILKESGLSVVY
+2112 KES
-2127 YTRGDEQS
+2127 
-2135 RSEAV
+2135 
-2140 KKSAEKKD
+2140 
-2148 ALFSRATPIPDT
+2148 IPDT

-2173 NGGLIHPTEE
+2173 NGKLIHPTEE

-2189 EWFGGSKTTDG
+2189 VWFGESEVVDKEGK
-2200 QGRPLVVYH
+2200 PKVVYH
-2209 GTQQDFTTFD
+2209 GSNKD
-2219 VNLVGSNFAADERGF
+2219 NISNFD
-2234 FFSSN
+2234 
-2239 PQEAAYYAESDT
+2239 
-2251 VGLKTQPGGVVLPAL
+2251 PAL
-2266 IAAKKP
+2266 SRDIGIHFSEKDLSKKFGGIKYEAYLKIENSASILDIFSVDGSGYEVYSRQVPGAIDTALDLLADQSDDLYDLGHKVEKSWSDDREVVNVKSRPYKKFWKEVSRLAKEVGVDG
-2272 FIVTPAFLA
+2272 FEYINRY
-2281 SEGMS
+2281 EG
-2286 GLLGPGGK
+2286 GGH
-2294 EDTISFW
+2294 S
-2301 DTYQSL
+2301 Y
-2307 LLEWADEKGADSI
+2307 
-2320 ILEDTSFVEQN
+2320 
-2331 GEPRRLVVAFNS
+2331 VVFS
-2343 NQIKSATG
+2343 PNQIKSATG
-2351 NTGQFSPDSDDIRFS
+2351 NTGQFSPDNDDIRFS

-2576 KRIAETSK
+2576 RRIAETSK

-2666 LEAGLISQD
+2666 LDAGLISQE

-2791 AGARNA
+2791 SGARNA
-2797 INKIMDRKGDL
+2797 INKIMERKGDL

-2819 FNIDKSYDPHIVMM
+2819 FNIDKSYDPHMVMM

-2852 RLQLND
+2852 KLQLND
-2858 TGLARAATNAGIE
+2858 PGLARAATNAGIE

-2936 LIKGRNDPKQSEW
+2936 LIKGRNDPKKSEW
-2949 VTRYRAA
+2949 VSRYRAA

-2977 ALQEFAGARETYRMV
+2977 ALQEFSGARETYRMV

-3003 AKARTMAALKAGV
+3003 TKARTMAALKAGV
-3016 AKTKAAP
+3016 AKTKSAP
-3023 VVGHLFKTLERVNMV
+3023 VVGHMFKTLERVNMV

-3047 FKTAIESGESDQQAA
+3047 FKAAVESGESDQQAA

-3321 NAAEGIQPEIEN
+3321 NAAEGISPEIEN

-3350 GAFHKARKEAQTAAE
+3350 GAFHKAKKEAQTAAE
-3365 RAGKALRNGDMS
+3365 RAGKALRNGDMP

-3388 IIDIAKYARDAQKM
+3388 IIDIAKYASDAQKM

>member
-207 PVGIASNIIART
+207 PVGVASNIIART
-219 PAAIGFGSAEG
+219 PAAIVFGSAEG

-249 IEELRKSPVFSVL
+249 IEELRKSPVFAVL
-262 ESEHGEDAARSL
+262 ESEHGEDTARSL

-322 IKGSAQEAV
+322 IKGSVPEVV

-355 QNIMEGVIAYAASGA
+355 QNIMEGVIADAASGA

-441 RNDLLMR
+441 RDDLLMR

-473 TNVLD
+473 ADVLS
-478 AKSAETL
+478 AKQAETL
-485 LNQAVSND
+485 LNQAVAND
-493 RLNSISS
+493 ESNSIPSP
-500 TAQLDKDASE
+500 AQLDKDASDR
-510 SDIIAQNLGNAAK
+510 DIIAQNLGNAAK
-523 GAATEIILL
+523 GAATEIILP

-632 AVKKGIDPATF
+632 AVKKGINPATF

-710 ANIRNALKGYGAS
+710 ANIRNALKGYSAS

-781 QAARVRKNISQGGLP
+781 QAAKVRSNIKSGGLP
-796 KSLDITDN
+796 KSLDITNN

-821 VDNYLNQGELF
+821 VENYLTQGELF
-832 SDIALSEETKEIM
+832 SDIALSDTTKEIM
-845 TGLSDVMRSQKR
+845 TGLSGVMRSQKR
-857 MTEFLR
+857 MVEFLR
-863 ATYDLIEK
+863 ATYSLIEK
-871 VDVTTENIFGE
+871 VDVTTDNVFGE
-882 PDIPKKLE
+882 PDIPSKLE
-890 VVKHAKKQTAEQR
+890 VVKHAKQQTAEQR
-903 PGSLFGEETGTEPAA
+903 PASLFGEEAGTESAA
-918 KINNVTS
+918 KINNITS
-925 IKESAKYSRSP
+925 AEAGAKYSRSP

-949 ERALRQQGY
+949 ERALQREGY
-958 NFAITPKDVRD
+958 DFRIQARDVRLGITPDGK
-969 FASLDR
+969 
-975 GRENEAIAA
+975 GQEAIAA
-984 ERIARIFRKRITWIE
+984 EQIARIFRKRISWIE
-999 AKGDFDVN
+999 AEGDFQIN
-1007 GITLPSI
+1007 GVMVPNIP
-1014 QDTIFIDVDT
+1014 DTIFIDVNT
-1024 DKYAHAV
+1024 NKAAHIV
-1031 MGHELSHHMEHD
+1031 MGHELSHHMEQD
-1043 VPEVYSGMVDAL
+1043 VPEVYQAMVDAL
-1055 TEIIPSTSEYAKKY
+1055 MPMIRD
-1069 GIKGVDDAY
+1069 VDAY
-1078 IIKEIVGD
+1078 RASRNLGDMKRENVIKEIVGD
-1086 IMGDNFTQPE
+1086 IVGDNFAKPE

-1120 KRLVINA
+1120 KRLVTNA

-1145 DIVAKAVAQ
+1145 DIVAKAVSQ
-1154 YTPNLSAPA
+1154 YTYTESSFDGLTNKPVFQKAWHGSPHDHDKFDSSKIGTGEGAQAYGHGLYFTETREVAEYYKNSLSSINPVDY
-1163 FGKKIS
+1163 FVNGKKEDVPPNDWRQMYLQSASDGRLSSHIKSLELSVGRDIS
-1169 GSIKPDTEALSGV
+1169 LSEELDYARSLVGKKVIIKEKEKKKGRLYQVELAPKPDEYLLWDKPLSE
-1182 SGNSGDFD
+1182 
-1190 AIQSSLE
+1190 Q
-1197 VADKFIKSNSA
+1197 
-1208 FFLRGKVSPS
+1208 S
-1218 EKDKPDSVIADSEV
+1218 EKVKE
-1232 LANISES
+1232 
-1239 APIIKHGFGGL
+1239 
-1250 DIPSKRVMFG
+1250 
-1260 AMSRML
+1260 
-1266 KNSEVRNLVIESVPI
+1266 
-1281 DVMNMLTGGKIP
+1281 
-1293 PDVLFHDMPML
+1293 
-1304 FNLLSINGDKAIS
+1304 
-1317 ASRNAT
+1317 
-1323 SETAS
+1323 
-1328 VIASMGAKAAILKVA
+1328 ILK
-1343 ASPNKLSPALLTRKG
+1343 
-1358 NSFSPALHRAV
+1358 SFV
-1369 KNFGGFESFIA
+1369 DNFEKTNGISKAYVSDKIHNGRYGQNIY
-1380 DAKDFSAVSASNL
+1380 KDFVSIYGTKSEASGYLHSL
-1393 GHNYRKFVEYNGDYN
+1393 GIRGIKYLDGSSRGTGKESHNYV
-1408 TIFDDKDVEITA
+1408 IFDDKDVEITA
-1420 KFSKKDRQN
+1420 KFSKQGELDLDPPTNKTKPKDDLQLESQNLKGN
-1429 TKKDG
+1429 TKSKNPSGVIGELNYDNIQQRPGTTEKQREAGRNAYRQLLERIVSRGRGRLLGSSIAKNFKEGKGASLVGQKVESSEDLAVLAQILRDPRFETFRIFYVKDG
-1434 VLLKKFGKKAE
+1434 TVVHHTGVSSRIPASSRIFKVSDSPEKFYESIKANMQNLGADGYYLLHNHPSGKAE
-1445 FNNEGGLIL
+1445 PSGADIGLTEGIEMNAPGFISHVIIDHNEYGEITIKRKGISKQTISDVKYRDMPGNETYQSILPHKLLGSKVSGPLDIVSMGKQLQLPDGYFTVIGL
-1454 HHGSDAAIKNYSL
+1454 DAQLKVSSL
-1467 SKVGTPT
+1467 SEFPT
-1474 EGWGVYFS
+1474 SVLKNPDIYLFGILRRYARNSGADAVAIV
-1482 TSKTNA
+1482 TNNTEYN
-1488 KAFGKVISD
+1488 VDI
-1497 FILPSALFDQVI
+1497 
-1509 DFEERL
+1509 
-1515 SNQNDYVR
+1515 
-1523 SQAGKLIEI
+1523 
-1532 RDSLDDLATFY
+1532 
-1543 FSWRRS
+1543 RS
-1549 KLATYGNEDILKVV
+1549 KLV
-1563 GNHKDGI
+1563 
-1570 GRLSDYL
+1570 
-1577 KKMPGPRGDVLRNT
+1577 
-1591 FFGNSDPTGGE
+1591 
-1602 LYMSLSE
+1602 
-1609 GYSGHDKAASKR
+1609 YSG
-1621 FLDVGI
+1621 
-1627 IGAAFNSSRDL
+1627 
-1638 HSRDIAAKNVM
+1638 
-1649 IWDQD
+1649 
-1654 TLNNNGVEVWIGD
+1654 
-1667 AGQQGIDKDI
+1667 
-1677 EITAKFSREQSEK
+1677 
-1690 NLYVAHNLT
+1690 
-1699 AENIRHA
+1699 
-1706 NEIGGLAAPS
+1706 
-1716 LAVAKTGK
+1716 
-1724 GFSGFGEITLIAKP
+1724 
-1738 DLLKTSK
+1738 
-1745 VRTFDSDVYTPRHP
+1745 
-1759 RAVHKINRSKY
+1759 
-1770 DRFVESLG
+1770 
-1778 DVQGLD
+1778 
-1784 IPNIEELASDSGIEA
+1784 
-1799 ITSSPGVQYH
+1799 
-1809 WLSTQQK
+1809 
-1816 QPAVKPKSI
+1816 
-1825 DPDTMK
+1825 
-1831 IVKLM
+1831 
-1836 RDNGLVREW
+1836 
-1845 HAEQN
+1845 
-1850 EKVMNAVNAYVDRK
+1850 
-1864 IEEFRGRIED
+1864 
-1874 RLGEVEEGNLRR
+1874 LR
-1886 NYKNNILLS
+1886 NNILLDVID
-1895 ASSYI
+1895 ANTGVSYAEQSGYGGRGI
-1900 ESGGKDLSRLKS
+1900 FNKGRAYERVHEVNESG
-1912 EVTEK
+1912 EK
-1917 ISRNKKLENDFKVYV
+1917 
-1932 LGQFNR
+1932 
-1938 LVDEKR
+1938 
-1944 IFKGFTPAGK
+1944 
-1954 RKYIPYDMDN
+1954 YDN
-1964 IIKEMTRTL
+1964 
-1973 RAGEDFFYGAGNIR
+1973 G
-1987 AAFAKEFRNIS
+1987 
-1998 EIQAD
+1998 
-2003 RDRIVSPDEME
+2003 
-2014 KIKDDAQN
+2014 
-2022 KVSNAIEEL
+2022 
-2031 KPYYRYEKDS
+2031 
-2041 INYYRDAAQAI
+2041 
-2052 AEGRK
+2052 
-2057 GQNEAFKLD
+2057 
-2066 DDARKI
+2066 
-2072 IDDLTNYLRHLPTEY
+2072 
-2087 FEAKAQRPVSFS
+2087 
-2099 EFESAVVPKGAPK
+2099 
-2112 DVINILKESGLSVVY
+2112 KES
-2127 YTRGDEQS
+2127 
-2135 RSEAV
+2135 
-2140 KKSAEKKD
+2140 
-2148 ALFSRATPIPDT
+2148 IPDA

-2173 NGGLIHPTEE
+2173 NGKLIHSTEE

-2189 EWFGGSKTTDG
+2189 EWFGESKVVDD
-2200 QGRPLVVYH
+2200 QGRPLVVSHY
-2209 GTQQDFTTFD
+2209 TDSEIIDQFD
-2219 VNLVGSNFAADERGF
+2219 RDLLGSNTASNTDQEQAIKMAKLGFWFNDSDIRYTEERGRGMLADYKHDF
-2234 FFSSN
+2234 YLSMSS
-2239 PQEAAYYAESDT
+2239 PVEFDSFDAMWGESDFYDDHQSWLDELENEGFDG
-2251 VGLKTQPGGVVLPAL
+2251 VIVKDDNELGGTSYV
-2266 IAAKKP
+2266 
-2272 FIVTPAFLA
+2272 
-2281 SEGMS
+2281 
-2286 GLLGPGGK
+2286 
-2294 EDTISFW
+2294 
-2301 DTYQSL
+2301 SL
-2307 LLEWADEKGADSI
+2307 
-2320 ILEDTSFVEQN
+2320 N
-2331 GEPRRLVVAFNS
+2331 N

-2351 NTGQFSPDSDDIRFS
+2351 NTGQFSPESDDIRFS
-2366 RASGNSKVNK
+2366 RSDGNMSKMKTKRKTHKIAYHGSSGDVFDKFDLFHFGEGEGGGAYGYGIHLTIDRGTASGYGENVYEVEILPKDNELLNWDKPLNKQSSNIKKILEENDVYDFAEDIPNTNTFAVNEK
-2376 YLSDY
+2376 QETGADLYERIHDKFNRDENGKKLSIGWNQTPDADIKASQYLLSIGI
-2381 KGIYSELLSDDF
+2381 KGIKY
-2393 IKNNDFDAWASLR
+2393 K
-2406 DKAVGIRNAISDML
+2406 
-2420 DNGDIN
+2420 DNVD
-2426 GLGVDGDALLS
+2426 GVDNFSIFSPDDVIILS
-2437 RNSNG
+2437 N
-2442 SKNAWRITYFDDN
+2442 NA
-2455 GNPNGHSEYVDAK
+2455 K
-2468 NAVSDFLNPSRSNK
+2468 
-2482 VIALFS
+2482 FS
-2488 RSDTLSQA
+2488 RSETLSQA

-2501 EAAKPSSLPEETKT
+2501 ETAKPSSLPEETKL

-2529 KVVQNWLKEQGVN
+2529 KVMQNWLKEQGVN
-2542 LSEAA
+2542 LSESA
-2547 NVYQRENISKGKTAN
+2547 NVYQRENISKGKAAN
-2562 RIEDFRREQLEPLI
+2562 KIEDFRREQLEPLI
-2576 KRIAETSK
+2576 KRIAEASK
-2584 KATGEGKF
+2584 AADKDGKF
-2592 DLADIATYLEAVHIP
+2592 TFGDIATYLEAVHIP

-2644 FAEFKKLADDVR
+2644 FAEFKRLADDVR

-2666 LEAGLISQD
+2666 LDAGLISQE

-2740 NKIGMTVAQFLM
+2740 NKVGLSVAEFLM
-2752 EAENPNIGTIDKPEK
+2752 EAMNPNIGTVGSPEK

-2797 INKIMDRKGDL
+2797 INKIMERKGDL

-2819 FNIDKSYDPHIVMM
+2819 FSIAKSYDPHIVMM

-2852 RLQLND
+2852 KLQLND
-2858 TGLARAATNAGIE
+2858 PGLARAATNAGIE

-2936 LIKGRNDPKQSEW
+2936 LIKGRNDPKKSEW
-2949 VTRYRAA
+2949 VSRYRAA

-2967 IERVGEDALA
+2967 LERVGEDAVA

-3023 VVGHLFKTLERVNMV
+3023 VVGHMFKTLERVNMV

-3186 DKSEIAVKLASG
+3186 DKSEVAVKLASG

-3216 TEIRMDQIL
+3216 TEIRMDQVL

-3316 TTGGL
+3316 ATGGL

-3350 GAFHKARKEAQTAAE
+3350 GAFHKAKKEAQNAAE
-3365 RAGKALRNGDMS
+3365 RAGKALRNGDMP

-3388 IIDIAKYARDAQKM
+3388 IIDIAKYASDAQKM